1 MTSSRQ
7 NKVLFISHE
16 ATRTG
21 APIVLL
27 HLLKWLKSNTP
38 LQFDILLLNDG
49 PLRPDFEVLGKTY
62 IAQQIANQ
70 HSYTNRLKKKLF
82 KQPVDIVKKAVD
94 KLGANKYSLIY
105 GNTILSLPWLNA
117 FKERY
122 AAKTICCIHELPY
135 ALNYCFNHNYLAQH
149 LPLVD
154 KIIAVSG
161 AVKDNLLNTY
171 HLPHQQVELQY
182 EFIDTALETDTDA
195 PPIFNAG
202 NSFIIGMGGT
212 PEWRKGTDLII
223 PLTQNLR
230 AQYPALDFKIAWLG
244 TSQENGYIKNILY
257 DAQKCGIADRLL
269 FIPANNQPLNI
280 INRFDVFV
288 LLSRE
293 DSFPLI
299 VLEAASLGK
308 PVIAFKNSGG
318 IPELLEQGA
327 GLLAPYLDIDALS
340 RHIYQLRTDRQL
352 RDKLGTRG
360 RELIRTKYHTSA
372 IAPGIYQIISR
383 FTG

>member
-1 MTSSRQ
+1 MKASRQ

-49 PLRPDFEVLGKTY
+49 PLRPNFEALGKTQ
-62 IAQQIANQ
+62 IVQQIANQ
-70 HSYTNRLKKKLF
+70 HSYTNRLKSKLF
-82 KQPVDIVKKAVD
+82 EQPADIVKKAID
-94 KLGANKYSLIY
+94 KLAVYKYSLIY

-117 FKERY
+117 FKERL

-135 ALNYCFNHNYLAQH
+135 ALNYCFGHNYLAQH

-161 AVKDNLLNTY
+161 AVKHNLLNTY
-171 HLPHQQVELQY
+171 HLPDQQVQLHY
-182 EFIDTALETDTDA
+182 EFIDITQEADADA
-195 PPIFNAG
+195 PPIFNVG
-202 NSFIIGMGGT
+202 RSFIIGMGGT

-223 PLTQNLR
+223 PLAQKLR

-244 TSQENGYIKNILY
+244 ASEENGYIKNILY
-257 DAQKCGIADRLL
+257 DARKCSIADKLL
-269 FIPANNQPLNI
+269 FIPANNKPLNI
-280 INRFDVFV
+280 INQFDVFV

-293 DSFPLI
+293 DPFPLI
-299 VLEAASLGK
+299 ALEALSLAK
-308 PVIAFKNSGG
+308 PVIAFENSGG

-327 GLLAPYLDIDALS
+327 GLLGPYLDIDTLS
-340 RHIYQLRTDRQL
+340 RHIYQLSTDKQL
-352 RDKLGTRG
+352 RDQLGSRG
-360 RELIRTKYHTSA
+360 RELIGTKYHTGA
-372 IAPGIYQIISR
+372 IAPAIYRIISQ